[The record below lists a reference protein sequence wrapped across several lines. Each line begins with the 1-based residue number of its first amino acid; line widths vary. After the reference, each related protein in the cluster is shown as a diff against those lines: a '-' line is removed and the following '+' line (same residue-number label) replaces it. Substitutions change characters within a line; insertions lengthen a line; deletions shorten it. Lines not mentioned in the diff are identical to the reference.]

1 MFHFSDDDLFPFPCP
16 GCGEKLEKSVGWLK
30 TNTRLKCPECERNV
44 WFYNETFLRALDQA
58 ERAINDFGRDIR
70 FGKDEP

>member
-16 GCGEKLEKSVGWLK
+16 RCGEKLEKSVGWLK
-30 TNTRLKCPECERNV
+30 SNTTLRCPECDIII
-44 WFYNETFLRALDQA
+44 WYHPETFQRALDDA

-70 FGKDEP
+70 FGKQEP